1 MLEEI
6 LSEKFPN
13 FVRLPPRDPRSST
26 NFKHKKHKKKEPRKV
41 IIKLPKISDK
51 EKNLKIL
58 KIEKMYTR
66 ETKIRLTDFLLVLM
80 QVRRQWKNIFKMLK
94 KKKNLVLF
102 QYCKYSQTEK
112 VYYEQTC
119 TTNNVKRIP
128 LSRRKIPNGNK
139 EH

>member
-80 QVRRQWKNIFKMLK
+80 QMRRQWKNIFKMLK
-94 KKKNLVLF
+94 KKK
-102 QYCKYSQTEK
+102 
-112 VYYEQTC
+112 
-119 TTNNVKRIP
+119 I
-128 LSRRKIPNGNK
+128 LSFSNIANTHKLKKFIMSRPVQQIMLK
-139 EH
+139 ELL

>member
-94 KKKNLVLF
+94 KKK
-102 QYCKYSQTEK
+102 K
-112 VYYEQTC
+112 
-119 TTNNVKRIP
+119 I
-128 LSRRKIPNGNK
+128 LSFSNIANTHKLKKFIMSRSVQQIMLK
-139 EH
+139 EFL